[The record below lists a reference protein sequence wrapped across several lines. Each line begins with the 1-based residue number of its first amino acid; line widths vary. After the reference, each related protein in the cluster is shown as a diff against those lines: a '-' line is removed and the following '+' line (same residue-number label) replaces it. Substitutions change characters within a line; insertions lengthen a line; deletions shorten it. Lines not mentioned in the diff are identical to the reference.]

1 MGVRTVTLVITFLIA
16 SPFMLALCAWIALDE
31 RHDITG
37 HLIARNAWL
46 RGLIARINEYL
57 DSE

>member
-1 MGVRTVTLVITFLIA
+1 MTALITFLIA
-16 SPFMLALCAWIALDE
+16 APFMLALCAWIALDE

-46 RGLIARINEYL
+46 RALIARINQYL